1 MERKK
6 SELRNLVR
14 VVDVVGGDRRSR
26 EWEEVAGLVEGEEG
40 IALEKVDALGKGREH
55 HSLVRTDFEE
65 RLVELEEQRL
75 EVAVVAVDDSR
86 DLRWVDGDNVRLN

>member
-1 MERKK
+1 VERKK

-26 EWEEVAGLVEGEEG
+26 EWEGVAGLVEEEEG

-65 RLVELEEQRL
+65 RRVEREEQRFE
-75 EVAVVAVDDSR
+75 EVVVAVDDLR
-86 DLRWVDGDNVRLN
+86 DLQWVDGDNVRLN

>member
-1 MERKK
+1 VERKK

-14 VVDVVGGDRRSR
+14 VVDVVGGDPRSR
-26 EWEEVAGLVEGEEG
+26 EWEGVAGLVEEEEG

-65 RLVELEEQRL
+65 RRVEREEQRFE
-75 EVAVVAVDDSR
+75 EVVVAVDDLR
-86 DLRWVDGDNVRLN
+86 DLQWVDGDNVRL

>member
-14 VVDVVGGDRRSR
+14 VVDVVGGDPRSR
-26 EWEEVAGLVEGEEG
+26 EWEGVAGLVEEEEG

-65 RLVELEEQRL
+65 RRVEREEQRFE
-75 EVAVVAVDDSR
+75 EVVVAVDDLR
-86 DLRWVDGDNVRLN
+86 DLQWVDGDNVRL

>member
-65 RLVELEEQRL
+65 RRVEREEQRFE
-75 EVAVVAVDDSR
+75 EVVVAVDDLR
-86 DLRWVDGDNVRLN
+86 DLQWVDGDNVRL

>member
-1 MERKK
+1 M
-6 SELRNLVR
+6 
-14 VVDVVGGDRRSR
+14 
-26 EWEEVAGLVEGEEG
+26 
-40 IALEKVDALGKGREH
+40 
-55 HSLVRTDFEE
+55 RTDFEE